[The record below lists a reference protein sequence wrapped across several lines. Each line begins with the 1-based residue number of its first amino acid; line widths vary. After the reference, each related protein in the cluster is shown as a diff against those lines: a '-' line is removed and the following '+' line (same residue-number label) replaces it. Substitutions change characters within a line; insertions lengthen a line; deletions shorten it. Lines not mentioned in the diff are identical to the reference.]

1 MSGEEGKDKTPR
13 FDLKGAGGE
22 DFEQAL
28 RRAEESLE
36 APVPSLV
43 RYDSESGEALD
54 DVVVGSVNELAGEIE
69 EVEEAETTVHLQL
82 TLREETALV
91 GEFSGAEALR
101 AATPAEDLGDGD
113 EPVEAFQEIPRS
125 GADVAAEESDDWL
138 EPLDPEDWSANA
150 PVGGLTGDP
159 GAGLLGD
166 FSGAEAMPPE
176 PEEEEEAFVNDGL
189 PSLTAAEG
197 DLLSEFSGAELYGE
211 DAEEEPPARGM
222 SAIDQVI
229 FSSDPR
235 ASEPT
240 VPRVTG
246 RTEPEFIFKR

>member
-1 MSGEEGKDKTPR
+1 MSGEEGKDKAPR
-13 FDLKGAGGE
+13 FDLTGAGGE
-22 DFEQAL
+22 DFEKAL
-28 RRAEESLE
+28 RRAEEGLE

-43 RYDSESGEALD
+43 RYDAESGEALD
-54 DVVVGSVNELAGEIE
+54 VVVSGAELAEEIQEIE
-69 EVEEAETTVHLQL
+69 EVETTVQLQL

-91 GEFSGAEALR
+91 EEFSGVEALR
-101 AATPAEDLGDGD
+101 AATPAEVSGEVD
-113 EPVEAFQEIPRS
+113 ETAEAFQEIPRS
-125 GADVAAEESDDWL
+125 GADAVTEESDDWL

-159 GAGLLGD
+159 AGGLLAD
-166 FSGAEAMPPE
+166 FSGAETMPPE
-176 PEEEEEAFVNDGL
+176 PDEEEEAFVNDGL

-211 DAEEEPPARGM
+211 DAGEEPPARGM
-222 SAIDQVI
+222 SALDQVI

-235 ASEPT
+235 ASEPS